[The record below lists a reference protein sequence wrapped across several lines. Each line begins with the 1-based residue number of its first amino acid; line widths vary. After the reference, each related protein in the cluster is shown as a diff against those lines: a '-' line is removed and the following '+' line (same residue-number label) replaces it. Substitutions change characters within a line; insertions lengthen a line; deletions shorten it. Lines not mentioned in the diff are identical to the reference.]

1 MLVGAASGLPVVD
14 LVSDQLVVG
23 QQPGVLVRERVET
36 CLVFVLVEWLA
47 RVERDEIVDR
57 GRSCIDLPGE
67 RCLFR
72 FEVTGFEAFKH
83 EYLFG
88 IISSSMFITWQ
99 KAVGGRLESRLRF
112 SNTVVW
118 NNLPLPPV
126 SDDLRAK
133 IIDAGQEVIRARE
146 LHPDRSLADH
156 YNPLAMSPELLKAHR
171 NLDRVVD
178 KAFGATKAL
187 ENNEERLQVL
197 FKRYQEMSSA
207 DQLPTLKKS
216 RTSAKE

>member
-36 CLVFVLVEWLA
+36 RLVFVLVEWLA

-83 EYLFG
+83 EGINVDAGLASGGELLERLGECVFDLLIGQVGCGAFFVAGVFVVAPPNPLFIFG
-88 IISSSMFITWQ
+88 SECQ
-99 KAVGGRLESRLRF
+99 
-112 SNTVVW
+112 
-118 NNLPLPPV
+118 V
-126 SDDLRAK
+126 SD
-133 IIDAGQEVIRARE
+133 
-146 LHPDRSLADH
+146 P
-156 YNPLAMSPELLKAHR
+156 
-171 NLDRVVD
+171 
-178 KAFGATKAL
+178 
-187 ENNEERLQVL
+187 
-197 FKRYQEMSSA
+197 YQ
-207 DQLPTLKKS
+207 DPH
-216 RTSAKE
+216 